1 MSKAWRVLFVAVVC
15 ALGAQAGAQNILN
28 IDDIVKDLKVADFKG
43 KTFTR
48 KIKVAVIDNG
58 FFGYEKELGKSIPQ
72 DTVYHPGAASDAD
85 KIDNRGLHGLFMAQM
100 IHQLLVKSGAKT
112 DVELH
117 LFYAFGY
124 TKFADA
130 VKTVVNDK
138 FDIVLY
144 SQVWEYGGNG
154 DGRGFINAL
163 VNEATAKGVIW
174 INASGNFGQ
183 LTRIAPV
190 DGKVEGS
197 DEWVHFKDPMTF
209 KVECSA
215 KKGELCGVRLV
226 LSWNDF
232 KDNAD
237 TGTDKDLDLFLL
249 NSKKKVMLS
258 SERHQ
263 KLTKDLSD
271 PLASMFP
278 RELIETKLAAGT
290 YSLKVKVKSKNFS
303 ASQDQLRITLSG
315 EGVSM
320 NNPTVGET
328 LLPPADNSS
337 VIVVGA
343 SDDLNSNRSDK
354 NGKPDIWLKS
364 LIRMKDGSAPF
375 STSIAAAMAAGVS
388 ILHLG
393 TGTHADRLAL
403 LEKLKPISRTDGVVK
418 LLKQKT
424 KEPTP
429 KKKETTTPI
438 AEVKP
443 NETKKIEE
451 EPVET
456 VKAEPT
462 AAESHSSEAK
472 PVMPKPVEKITTAES
487 SSDVTKSRISE
498 DDNAEEKPVRRQRK
512 TYKSITARLPYS
524 YAAVERLL
532 RNGGSVTHA
541 RGRVAVAVQRGQV
554 DLSNMDDDQIP
565 VISPEG
571 VRFYGPEDL
580 VGGLPADYYQIVI
593 VNK

>member
-1 MSKAWRVLFVAVVC
+1 MSKAWRVLFVVVVC
-15 ALGAQAGAQNILN
+15 ALSAQAGAQNILN
-28 IDDIVKDLKVADFKG
+28 INDIVKDLKVSDFKG

-48 KIKVAVIDNG
+48 KIKIAVIDNG
-58 FFGYEKELGKSIPQ
+58 FYGYEKELGKSLPQ
-72 DTVYHPGAASDAD
+72 DTIYHAGAASDAD

-163 VNEATAKGVIW
+163 VNEATEKGVIW

-190 DGKVEGS
+190 DGKVEGA
-197 DEWVHFKDPMTF
+197 DEWVHFKNPMTF
-209 KVECSA
+209 KVECTV

-249 NSKKKVMLS
+249 DSKKKVMLS

-278 RELIETKLAAGT
+278 RELIETKLAPGT

-320 NNPTVGET
+320 NNPSIGET

-343 SDDLNSNRSDK
+343 SDDLNSNRSDE

-388 ILHLG
+388 SLHLG
-393 TGTHADRLAL
+393 TGTPADRLAL

-418 LLKQKT
+418 LIKSKAKNT
-424 KEPTP
+424 AVAE
-429 KKKETTTPI
+429 KKKETNTPV
-438 AEVKP
+438 AEVKKP
-443 NETKKIEE
+443 EESKQLELKLEEVTPVERKQVETKPAIEAKQVE
-451 EPVET
+451 EKSNDDEV
-456 VKAEPT
+456 
-462 AAESHSSEAK
+462 EAK
-472 PVMPKPVEKITTAES
+472 PVRRKRQSPVIT
-487 SSDVTKSRISE
+487 
-498 DDNAEEKPVRRQRK
+498 
-512 TYKSITARLPYS
+512 TARLPYS

-541 RGRVAVAVQRGQV
+541 RGRIAVAVQRGQV
-554 DLSNMDDDQIP
+554 DLSNMDDDQIA

-580 VGGLPADYYQIVI
+580 VGGLPADYYPIVI
-593 VNK
+593 LNK